1 MAKIVDYGEFN
12 ERLRRV
18 MPRPGERDPEVLAN
32 TAPRWELLRQF
43 QEEWGY
49 RVPEGKDPW
58 PRTKEDGHKA
68 YMQNL
73 RREWGEAD
81 GDEPSDVDPS
91 LPIPAAIEQWWDLP
105 FNSFTY
111 SADLYYT
118 HPEYPPTVRPDPTGY
133 GDAGPI
139 PEGSDLV
146 PPDADRRVCV
156 FMAEYEYCNEWGY
169 AAADAHLPDPRV
181 LVSVSDDEWVLQAR
195 SITEFFLLLAF
206 HRLPDSLGWTL
217 CTDMSEDEEKRLR
230 AELTQLEFE
239 PWRELEHNTI
249 ILGGPDV
256 LAYFDR
262 DHDWDLTV
270 AGRTPEAITALGDRL
285 GLNWSDLVCEPS
297 GQNEG

>member
-1 MAKIVDYGEFN
+1 VAKIVDYGEFN

-49 RVPEGKDPW
+49 RVPEGKNPW
-58 PRTKEDGHKA
+58 PRWQEDPQRTAMRGLL
-68 YMQNL
+68 Q
-73 RREWGEAD
+73 EWF
-81 GDEPSDVDPS
+81 GDDEESPKTDPS

-105 FNSFTY
+105 FNSFTH
-111 SADLYYT
+111 SSELYFT
-118 HPEYPPTVRPDPTGY
+118 HPDYPPAVRPHPGSRR
-133 GDAGPI
+133 GPI
-139 PEGSDLV
+139 QEGSDLV

-156 FMAEYEYCNEWGY
+156 FMAEYEHCNEWGY
-169 AAADAHLPDPRV
+169 PAADAHLLDPRV

-285 GLNWSDLVCEPS
+285 GLNWSDEINEPRERF
-297 GQNEG
+297 GG